1 MSYAV
6 ATLRHEYTASGY
18 EEREPMVP
26 HGIAVVI
33 NAPAAFRFTASA
45 NPARHLEAAAAL
57 GVDTAGAAPGDAGEI
72 LARGFIDLMRATGL
86 PSGIAALG
94 YVEADLPALAE
105 GAFAQQ
111 RPLVMAPRSVTRADL
126 EALYRDAMRYW

>member
-6 ATLRHEYTASGY
+6 ATLKHEFVASGY
-18 EEREPMVP
+18 EERDAMIP

-45 NPARHLEAAAAL
+45 SPRRHLEAASAL
-57 GVDTAGAAPGDAGEI
+57 GVDISGASPDDAGEI
-72 LARGFIDLMRATGL
+72 LAQAFISLMRETGL

-94 YVEADLPALAE
+94 YAEANVPALAE

-111 RPLVMAPRSVTRADL
+111 RPLVMAPRSVSKVDL
-126 EALYRDAMRYW
+126 ESIYRDALRYW

>member
-1 MSYAV
+1 
-6 ATLRHEYTASGY
+6 
-18 EEREPMVP
+18 MVP

-33 NAPAAFRFTASA
+33 NAPAAFRFTAGA

-57 GVDTAGAAPGDAGEI
+57 GVDVGGAAPADAGEV
-72 LARGFIDLMRATGL
+72 LAGAFISLMRETGL

-94 YVEADLPALAE
+94 YKDTDVPALAE

-111 RPLVMAPRSVTRADL
+111 RPLVMAPRSVSKQDL

>member
-1 MSYAV
+1 V
-6 ATLRHEYTASGY
+6 ATLRHEFTASGY
-18 EEREPMVP
+18 QDRDPMVP

-57 GVDTAGAAPGDAGEI
+57 GVDVSGAAPEKAGEI
-72 LARGFIDLMRATGL
+72 LADAFIALMRETGL

-94 YVEADLPALAE
+94 YSDADVSALAE

-111 RPLVMAPRSVTRADL
+111 RPLVMAPCAVTKPDL
-126 EALYRDAMRYW
+126 EAMYRNAMRYW